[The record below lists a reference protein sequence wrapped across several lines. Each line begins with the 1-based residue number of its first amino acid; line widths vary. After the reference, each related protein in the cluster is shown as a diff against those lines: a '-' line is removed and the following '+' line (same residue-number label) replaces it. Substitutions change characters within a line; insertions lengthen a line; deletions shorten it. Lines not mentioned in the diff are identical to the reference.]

1 MEENFNYMMPL
12 EAYNSKRLFQQAL
25 EFDKLKKRWWSV
37 KMLYEDFG
45 RRVRQQRIALQMTQ
59 EKLSERAGIS
69 LSFLGHIERGTRKAS
84 LDTVVKLCNA
94 LQVSPS
100 ILLQDSLDSDLLG
113 DRDQS
118 LSDDQRKL
126 LREISNR
133 IIEYNELK

>member
-1 MEENFNYMMPL
+1 
-12 EAYNSKRLFQQAL
+12 
-25 EFDKLKKRWWSV
+25 
-37 KMLYEDFG
+37 MLYEDFG

-59 EKLSERAGIS
+59 EKLSECAGIS

-84 LDTVVKLCNA
+84 LDTVIRLCNA

-113 DRDQS
+113 DRNQS

>member
-1 MEENFNYMMPL
+1 
-12 EAYNSKRLFQQAL
+12 
-25 EFDKLKKRWWSV
+25 
-37 KMLYEDFG
+37 MLYEDFG

-59 EKLSERAGIS
+59 EKLSERAAIS

-84 LDTVVKLCNA
+84 LDTVIRLCNA
-94 LQVSPS
+94 LKVSPS

-113 DRDQS
+113 DRNQS

>member
-1 MEENFNYMMPL
+1 
-12 EAYNSKRLFQQAL
+12 
-25 EFDKLKKRWWSV
+25 
-37 KMLYEDFG
+37 MLYEDFG

-59 EKLSERAGIS
+59 EKLSARAGIS

-84 LDTVVKLCNA
+84 LDTVIKLCNA